1 MQFLDTQYGQN
12 VGNALNAAVVN
23 LMAGKGTRPA
33 SSAPPP
39 KPRRRA
45 DRATMSD
52 TLGTA
57 AVGRIRRGALQVGDA
72 AYAASPTPRARKR
85 GRGRQRLEI
94 ALLTGPAIIVFVGL
108 VIFPVALAAYYG
120 FYRWQGYGPPTDWVG
135 LHNYKI
141 IFTDPAFQQ
150 ALEHNGL
157 IVVLSLVIQG
167 PLAIVLALLLNQKI
181 RGRALIRV
189 LIFVPYVISEVIVGT
204 GFSLMLQVTG
214 AVNDVLHNI
223 GLGFLATDWL
233 ANPNI
238 ALWTLMGIITW
249 KYIGFA
255 VILMLAGLQSIPDE
269 LSEAA
274 RIDGASYWQVQRHIT
289 LPLLGPTIRIWAF
302 LSIIGSLQLFD
313 LVYIIWG
320 QYISGTAGTSTMA
333 TYMALNGR
341 LAGNYGYGSAVAVV
355 MFLISLI
362 VALFYQRFVL
372 RRDLRGAVT
381 QGVN

>member
-1 MQFLDTQYGQN
+1 M
-12 VGNALNAAVVN
+12 
-23 LMAGKGTRPA
+23 
-33 SSAPPP
+33 
-39 KPRRRA
+39 
-45 DRATMSD
+45 
-52 TLGTA
+52 
-57 AVGRIRRGALQVGDA
+57 
-72 AYAASPTPRARKR
+72 R

-94 ALLTGPAIIVFVGL
+94 ALLTSPAIIVFVGL

-120 FYRWQGYGPPTDWVG
+120 FYKWEGYGPPTDWVG
-135 LHNYKI
+135 LGNYKI
-141 IFTDPAFQQ
+141 IFTDPTFQQ

-167 PLAIVLALLLNQKI
+167 PLAIGLALLLNQKI

-204 GFSLMLQVTG
+204 GFSLMLQVNG
-214 AVNDVLHNI
+214 AVNDALHNI

-269 LSEAA
+269 LPEAA

-362 VALFYQRFVL
+362 VALCYQRFVL

>member
-1 MQFLDTQYGQN
+1 
-12 VGNALNAAVVN
+12 
-23 LMAGKGTRPA
+23 
-33 SSAPPP
+33 
-39 KPRRRA
+39 
-45 DRATMSD
+45 MSD
-52 TLGTA
+52 TVRTA
-57 AVGRIRRGALQVGDA
+57 AAGRIRRGALQVGDA
-72 AYAASPTPRARKR
+72 AHAASPTPRARKR

-94 ALLTGPAIIVFVGL
+94 ALLTSPAIIVFVGL
-108 VIFPVALAAYYG
+108 VIFPVGLAAYYG

-135 LHNYKI
+135 LGNYKV

-167 PLAIVLALLLNQKI
+167 PLAIGLALLLNQKI

-214 AVNDVLHNI
+214 AVNDALHNI

-255 VILMLAGLQSIPDE
+255 VILMLAGLQSIPGE

-320 QYISGTAGTSTMA
+320 QYISGVAGTSTMA

-362 VALFYQRFVL
+362 VALCYQRFVL

-381 QGVN
+381 QGVY

>member
-1 MQFLDTQYGQN
+1 
-12 VGNALNAAVVN
+12 
-23 LMAGKGTRPA
+23 
-33 SSAPPP
+33 
-39 KPRRRA
+39 
-45 DRATMSD
+45 MSD

-57 AVGRIRRGALQVGDA
+57 VGRGHRGALNVGDA
-72 AYAASPTPRARKR
+72 AIAASPTPRPLGRR
-85 GRGRQRLEI
+85 GRGRLRLEI
-94 ALLTGPAIIVFVGL
+94 ALLTAPAIIVFVGL
-108 VIFPVALAAYYG
+108 VIFPVGLAAYYG
-120 FYRWQGYGPPTDWVG
+120 FYKWQGYGPPTDWVG
-135 LHNYKI
+135 LGNYKI

-167 PLAIVLALLLNQKI
+167 PLAICLALLLNQKI

-214 AVNDVLHNI
+214 AVNDALHNI

-238 ALWTLMGIITW
+238 ALWTLMGIISW

-274 RIDGASYWQVQRHIT
+274 RIDGASYWQVQRHIMV
-289 LPLLGPTIRIWAF
+289 PLLGPTIRIWAF
-302 LSIIGSLQLFD
+302 LSMIGALQLFD

-320 QYISGTAGTSTMA
+320 QYISDTAGTSTMA

-341 LAGNYGYGSAVAVV
+341 LAGNYGYGNAAAVV
-355 MFLISLI
+355 MFIISLI
-362 VALFYQRFVL
+362 LALFYQRFIL
-372 RRDLRGAVT
+372 RRDMRGAVT
-381 QGVN
+381 EGVN